1 MSQVSHN
8 KMWRDA
14 MKDLDILLWREKE
27 EFLQPEVNPMKV
39 FEILA
44 TSYIKYMQI
53 CRKLVMAQDHLVCQ
67 QKQTVIRQVLDG
79 VIGRILEIKKEM
91 VELEKSEFQHMD
103 NILVELQLL
112 PEDLEVP
119 IPTYFIKDNLEV
131 LQQRERILDEILLN
145 DELETQ
151 EILTA
156 ITSEEPVTVTEVEEK
171 PQQDRRPA
179 AFMKQAYSAKWK
191 ESDLPRIINAATCIQ
206 KVWRGYVQRKK
217 TKKIREEEMIFLGMY
232 PTPPLKATSI
242 PQIPAGQSNE
252 LQGEV
257 QTGEE
262 KVPIKDK
269 LREMERVSMKK
280 TLQDQVGQ
288 CFIECWHVIG
298 RFPDYPNEKAGGSM
312 ALFTD
317 KTPEQV
323 SAELAALQEKAMQKK
338 DAGKEKQ
345 KEKAPQ
351 KNGKKGNLSEE
362 EGWKMAPSNFL
373 SIMEEG
379 NSQYKVFLQNRDERW
394 DFLQDHDP
402 ELIKEE
408 KKEDV
413 EEELREQVGELIQKK
428 LENLRLA
435 VDGEK
440 TDKPKKG
447 SKGQKGSKGKGKK
460 KISQLEEDLTP
471 DRTID
476 SLYEELAKEGLLMKA
491 KTVNISDY
499 VGDYSYLGST
509 SLQLRKESVP
519 SATDVR
525 QLIALYGILP
535 LGSQTVHEKA
545 PLVKALLLAGPAG
558 VGKKMFVH
566 AICTET
572 GANLFNLSAS
582 NIAGKYP
589 SKSEL
594 VMMLHMVLKV
604 AKQLQPSVVWI
615 GDTEKIFSKG
625 VPKGDDRMNL
635 KQLEKLLPDF
645 LKALKAQD
653 RVLIVGTTKRPF
665 DANPKPFFKTYSK
678 IIVIPRPD
686 YGSRYVLWKH
696 LILQNGGV
704 ITKLLKISSLA
715 YVSDGFTQGSIT
727 QAVQDVLSELR
738 LQQMPRQPLTT
749 DEFVTSLGKQEPVYI
764 EEEEAFKAWY
774 AKTPLGRARLKA
786 LAGDKKAGRGKDLM
800 LESSAAMMEIIKV
813 IFNSYLQIPISEK
826 RAKAIPEEIFQ
837 SRNGAEARVGGVLP
851 ESRPPRKMSSYGN
864 VPRTSATN
872 EGLGF
877 FPHAQKPERR
887 REWVS
892 RSRTGVELPVAPC
905 RRPHPAPPHPPSR
918 SLPAP
923 AARMGCKKL
932 RAPHSHCCDG
942 HPAAPV
948 FSAHTSSLTSGMSN

>member
-1 MSQVSHN
+1 MHQNEASRTSVTILKNDLGNSKEPGAQRAGPGHSGSVAVPGTVRGPVQRAGDFQCPARLPRGGGAAHNVSGARYNRIRPGWAAGAVTGSALLTGSGRGVGPRVSGEAVAGTAPKGEIRSCN

-27 EFLQPEVNPMKV
+27 EFLQPEENPVKV

-44 TSYIKYMQI
+44 TSYIKYLQI
-53 CRKLVMAQDHLVCQ
+53 CRKLVMAQEQLVCQ
-67 QKQTVIRQVLDG
+67 QKQTVIRQVLEG

-119 IPTYFIKDNLEV
+119 IPSYFIKDNLEV
-131 LQQRERILDEILLN
+131 LQQRERILDEILIN
-145 DELETQ
+145 DELQTQ
-151 EILTA
+151 
-156 ITSEEPVTVTEVEEK
+156 
-171 PQQDRRPA
+171 
-179 AFMKQAYSAKWK
+179 
-191 ESDLPRIINAATCIQ
+191 
-206 KVWRGYVQRKK
+206 VWRGYTQRKK
-217 TKKIREEEMIFLGMY
+217 TKKIREEEMIFLGMC
-232 PTPPLKATSI
+232 PTTHLKAKSI
-242 PQIPAGQSNE
+242 PQISAGQVND

-262 KVPIKDK
+262 EVPIKDK
-269 LREMERVSMKK
+269 LRQMERVRTKEA
-280 TLQDQVGQ
+280 LQDQVGQ
-288 CFIECWHVIG
+288 CFIECWHIIG
-298 RFPDYPNEKAGGSM
+298 KFPDYPNEKAGGSM

-317 KTPEQV
+317 KTPEQSYIQFIDEDV
-323 SAELAALQEKAMQKK
+323 EEDWAKDEALWDPTSDQLPVTPFTVTLCAQ
-338 DAGKEKQ
+338 
-345 KEKAPQ
+345 P
-351 KNGKKGNLSEE
+351 E
-362 EGWKMAPSNFL
+362 EGWKMGPSNFL

-379 NSQYKVFLQNRDERW
+379 NSQYKVFWQNRDERW

-408 KKEDV
+408 KQEDV
-413 EEELREQVGELIQKK
+413 EEELREQVGELMQQK
-428 LENLRLA
+428 LENLILA

-440 TDKPKKG
+440 TDKSKKG
-447 SKGQKGSKGKGKK
+447 GKSQKGSKSKGKK

-471 DRTID
+471 DRTVD
-476 SLYEELAKEGLLMKA
+476 SLYKDLVKEGLLMKA

-509 SLQLRKESVP
+509 SLQLGKESVP

-545 PLVKALLLAGPAG
+545 PLVKALLLAGPTG

-594 VMMLHMVLKV
+594 LMMLHMVLKV

-615 GDTEKIFSKG
+615 GDTEKMFSKG
-625 VPKGDDRMNL
+625 VPKGQEVSCFLFISNL

-653 RVLIVGTTKRPF
+653 RVLIVGTTHRPF
-665 DANPKPFFKTYSK
+665 DANPKPFFKFYQK

-715 YVSDGFTQGSIT
+715 YVSDGFTQGRIL
-727 QAVQDVLSELR
+727 QAVQEVLSELR
-738 LQQMPRQPLTT
+738 LLQMTRKPLTT
-749 DEFVTSLGKQEPVYI
+749 DEFVTSLGKQEPVYL

-786 LAGDKKAGRGKDLM
+786 LAGGLTAEHDVM
-800 LESSAAMMEIIKV
+800 
-813 IFNSYLQIPISEK
+813 K
-826 RAKAIPEEIFQ
+826 R
-837 SRNGAEARVGGVLP
+837 LH
-851 ESRPPRKMSSYGN
+851 
-864 VPRTSATN
+864 
-872 EGLGF
+872 LG
-877 FPHAQKPERR
+877 Q
-887 REWVS
+887 
-892 RSRTGVELPVAPC
+892 T
-905 RRPHPAPPHPPSR
+905 
-918 SLPAP
+918 
-923 AARMGCKKL
+923 
-932 RAPHSHCCDG
+932 
-942 HPAAPV
+942 
-948 FSAHTSSLTSGMSN
+948 

>member
-1 MSQVSHN
+1 
-8 KMWRDA
+8 MWRDA

-27 EFLQPEVNPMKV
+27 EFLQPEGNPMKV

-53 CRKLVMAQDHLVCQ
+53 CRKLVMAQDQLVCQ
-67 QKQTVIRQVLDG
+67 QKQTVIRQVLEG

-131 LQQRERILDEILLN
+131 LQERERILDDILLN
-145 DELETQ
+145 DELQTQ
-151 EILTA
+151 A
-156 ITSEEPVTVTEVEEK
+156 VTSEEPVTITEVEEK
-171 PQQDRRPA
+171 PQKDRRPA

-191 ESDLPRIINAATCIQ
+191 ESDLPRLINAATCIQ
-206 KVWRGYVQRKK
+206 KVWRGYMQRKK

-232 PTPPLKATSI
+232 PTPHLKATSI
-242 PQIPAGQSNE
+242 PQIPAGQGNE

-269 LREMERVSMKK
+269 LREMERVNMKA

-288 CFIECWHVIG
+288 CFIECWHIIG
-298 RFPDYPNEKAGGSM
+298 RFPDYPTEKAGGSM

-323 SAELAALQEKAMQKK
+323 SAELADLQEKALQKK

-345 KEKAPQ
+345 KEKASQ
-351 KNGKKGNLSEE
+351 KNGKKGKLSEEKE

-379 NSQYKVFLQNRDERW
+379 NSQYKVFWQNRDERW

-413 EEELREQVGELIQKK
+413 EEELREQVGELMQKK

-447 SKGQKGSKGKGKK
+447 SKGQKGSKSKKAKGKK

-476 SLYEELAKEGLLMKA
+476 SLYEELVKEGLLMKA

-566 AICTET
+566 AICRET

-589 SKSEL
+589 SKSDL
-594 VMMLHMVLKV
+594 VMMLHVVLKV

-625 VPKGDDRMNL
+625 VPKGQENL

-665 DANPKPFFKTYSK
+665 DANPKPFFKMYPK
-678 IIVIPRPD
+678 IIMIPRPD
-686 YGSRYVLWKH
+686 YGSRY
-696 LILQNGGV
+696 
-704 ITKLLKISSLA
+704 
-715 YVSDGFTQGSIT
+715 
-727 QAVQDVLSELR
+727 
-738 LQQMPRQPLTT
+738 
-749 DEFVTSLGKQEPVYI
+749 GKY
-764 EEEEAFKAWY
+764 FK
-774 AKTPLGRARLKA
+774 
-786 LAGDKKAGRGKDLM
+786 
-800 LESSAAMMEIIKV
+800 
-813 IFNSYLQIPISEK
+813 
-826 RAKAIPEEIFQ
+826 
-837 SRNGAEARVGGVLP
+837 
-851 ESRPPRKMSSYGN
+851 
-864 VPRTSATN
+864 
-872 EGLGF
+872 
-877 FPHAQKPERR
+877 
-887 REWVS
+887 
-892 RSRTGVELPVAPC
+892 
-905 RRPHPAPPHPPSR
+905 
-918 SLPAP
+918 
-923 AARMGCKKL
+923 
-932 RAPHSHCCDG
+932 
-942 HPAAPV
+942 
-948 FSAHTSSLTSGMSN
+948 